1 MFLMKTEFDTESLFN
16 FDVNNTF
23 TVDSTLNKRT
33 EKITSF
39 DTSSAFFEINMRIS
53 DNTLIYT
60 K

>member
-1 MFLMKTEFDTESLFN
+1 MFLMKTEFDTESLFD

-23 TVDSTLNKRT
+23 TVDSTLIYRT

-53 DNTLIYT
+53 DSILIYT